1 MKTRVGAVKTES
13 RSMKANGGK
22 KFHCPEHGWNK
33 THGKEDCYKLKAA
46 ETSSTLAADKPQ
58 RREKK
63 GNPSSMMTC
72 LCQKKGHRRAECP
85 IQKRT
90 SRNYWLQK
98 RSQAVQDGRQHGV
111 EEGRHQRME
120 ETVDYRIPML
130 GPPPPE
136 YMMTEVFVPQNDR
149 SFVAVWDSGAKPNLV
164 KLSLYRAH
172 EDVKKKDST
181 RQRDVP
187 SPLVPHNVTV
197 HDIAGVVDQPINANC
212 GDAPMTCSSDVAFN
226 SVADKEDTVVIVS
239 TGVYTLPA
247 GKASIILGSLK
258 QKDETQKRNLDFNHK
273 RTIANAVSIQD
284 DEEEQLG
291 RLPTDHWEKQ
301 RVLTRMSINAVVT
314 EVKPDDVEEEDPLD
328 QALQIDPC
336 CVVKNG
342 PVYDEKR
349 FQKLLK
355 ALDADRWILKEDQ
368 RKAAES
374 MIWEF
379 QEAFNLK
386 EEPLGRTNL
395 VEHKIETGDSDR
407 VYVPPRF
414 IPYAL
419 RPAVEAEVQAL
430 KEQGHI
436 RVSSSEWNAPIVLV
450 KRKDKSHPR
459 LCVDYRAL
467 NSQTKLEF
475 YPLPLIEDI
484 LYQVSQSKWFST
496 LDLRSGYHQVPLDD
510 DSIPKSAFTTH
521 EGHFEYTVMPFGLSN
536 APRTFQRLMNRVFSG
551 QIGQGL
557 QLFLDDIAIYTDD
570 IDRHLQGIVYGE
582 VKAALDK
589 LAAVKDFPTPKN
601 RREVRRFLGLT
612 GYYRRFIEKY
622 AQKAQPL
629 TKLTSEKQPFI
640 WGSEQEE
647 AFEVLK
653 RSLLKE
659 PVLRSPDFSRTWYI
673 STDASKGAI
682 GAILAQRYDGHFC
695 PVSYFS
701 RQLRGAELRYD
712 VMEKEA
718 LAVIEAL
725 KKFKPLIWGLEVIVM
740 SDNRSLQWL
749 FHKAKDGNARV
760 TRWALTAQ
768 SFGAKIL
775 YHPGKLNAAADALSR
790 IEAPEGVDPEDIE
803 KASTMIIDEAQN
815 CRILMA
821 VVANLGGKTRQD
833 EQEDDEED
841 GHPWSID
848 EMIRNK
854 TKILY
859 THL

>member
-1 MKTRVGAVKTES
+1 M
-13 RSMKANGGK
+13 
-22 KFHCPEHGWNK
+22 
-33 THGKEDCYKLKAA
+33 
-46 ETSSTLAADKPQ
+46 
-58 RREKK
+58 
-63 GNPSSMMTC
+63 
-72 LCQKKGHRRAECP
+72 EC
-85 IQKRT
+85 T
-90 SRNYWLQK
+90 N
-98 RSQAVQDGRQHGV
+98 
-111 EEGRHQRME
+111 
-120 ETVDYRIPML
+120 
-130 GPPPPE
+130 
-136 YMMTEVFVPQNDR
+136 
-149 SFVAVWDSGAKPNLV
+149 
-164 KLSLYRAH
+164 
-172 EDVKKKDST
+172 
-181 RQRDVP
+181 
-187 SPLVPHNVTV
+187 
-197 HDIAGVVDQPINANC
+197 
-212 GDAPMTCSSDVAFN
+212 CSSEE
-226 SVADKEDTVVIVS
+226 KGQI
-239 TGVYTLPA
+239 
-247 GKASIILGSLK
+247 ASSALC
-258 QKDETQKRNLDFNHK
+258 
-273 RTIANAVSIQD
+273 
-284 DEEEQLG
+284 
-291 RLPTDHWEKQ
+291 RLP
-301 RVLTRMSINAVVT
+301 
-314 EVKPDDVEEEDPLD
+314 
-328 QALQIDPC
+328 
-336 CVVKNG
+336 G
-342 PVYDEKR
+342 
-349 FQKLLK
+349 F
-355 ALDADRWILKEDQ
+355 
-368 RKAAES
+368 
-374 MIWEF
+374 
-379 QEAFNLK
+379 
-386 EEPLGRTNL
+386 
-395 VEHKIETGDSDR
+395 
-407 VYVPPRF
+407 
-414 IPYAL
+414 
-419 RPAVEAEVQAL
+419 
-430 KEQGHI
+430 EQP
-436 RVSSSEWNAPIVLV
+436 N
-450 KRKDKSHPR
+450 
-459 LCVDYRAL
+459 
-467 NSQTKLEF
+467 KLEF

-570 IDRHLQGIVYGE
+570 IDRHLQRNNLSFGE
-582 VKAALDK
+582 VNK
-589 LAAVKDFPTPKN
+589 
-601 RREVRRFLGLT
+601 
-612 GYYRRFIEKY
+612 
-622 AQKAQPL
+622 
-629 TKLTSEKQPFI
+629 
-640 WGSEQEE
+640 E

-749 FHKAKDGNARV
+749 FHKDGNARV

-821 VVANLGGKTRQD
+821 VVANNLGGKTRQD

-848 EMIRNK
+848 EMIREQNQDPLYSPVIK
-854 TKILY
+854 YLQTKNLLDKRKVDPNLVVEDY
-859 THL
+859 FSRAPLQTSQDT

>member
-1 MKTRVGAVKTES
+1 MFPVSKERTSAS
-13 RSMKANGGK
+13 RMPNPKG
-22 KFHCPEHGWNK
+22 
-33 THGKEDCYKLKAA
+33 
-46 ETSSTLAADKPQ
+46 
-58 RREKK
+58 RREIIGFK
-63 GNPSSMMTC
+63 
-72 LCQKKGHRRAECP
+72 
-85 IQKRT
+85 
-90 SRNYWLQK
+90 K

-258 QKDETQKRNLDFNHK
+258 QKDERLKNGTSILISGLPLGENCIVIPVVAKAEDVVKVLVCNFGRTPFLVHSK

-419 RPAVEAEVQAL
+419 RPA
-430 KEQGHI
+430 GS
-436 RVSSSEWNAPIVLV
+436 RGP
-450 KRKDKSHPR
+450 
-459 LCVDYRAL
+459 
-467 NSQTKLEF
+467 
-475 YPLPLIEDI
+475 
-484 LYQVSQSKWFST
+484 
-496 LDLRSGYHQVPLDD
+496 
-510 DSIPKSAFTTH
+510 
-521 EGHFEYTVMPFGLSN
+521 
-536 APRTFQRLMNRVFSG
+536 
-551 QIGQGL
+551 
-557 QLFLDDIAIYTDD
+557 
-570 IDRHLQGIVYGE
+570 
-582 VKAALDK
+582 
-589 LAAVKDFPTPKN
+589 
-601 RREVRRFLGLT
+601 
-612 GYYRRFIEKY
+612 
-622 AQKAQPL
+622 
-629 TKLTSEKQPFI
+629 
-640 WGSEQEE
+640 GSE
-647 AFEVLK
+647 
-653 RSLLKE
+653 
-659 PVLRSPDFSRTWYI
+659 
-673 STDASKGAI
+673 GARPYSS
-682 GAILAQRYDGHFC
+682 QF
-695 PVSYFS
+695 F
-701 RQLRGAELRYD
+701 
-712 VMEKEA
+712 
-718 LAVIEAL
+718 
-725 KKFKPLIWGLEVIVM
+725 
-740 SDNRSLQWL
+740 
-749 FHKAKDGNARV
+749 
-760 TRWALTAQ
+760 
-768 SFGAKIL
+768 
-775 YHPGKLNAAADALSR
+775 
-790 IEAPEGVDPEDIE
+790 
-803 KASTMIIDEAQN
+803 
-815 CRILMA
+815 
-821 VVANLGGKTRQD
+821 
-833 EQEDDEED
+833 
-841 GHPWSID
+841 
-848 EMIRNK
+848 
-854 TKILY
+854 
-859 THL
+859 

>member
-1 MKTRVGAVKTES
+1 MFPVSKERTSAS
-13 RSMKANGGK
+13 RMPNPKG
-22 KFHCPEHGWNK
+22 
-33 THGKEDCYKLKAA
+33 
-46 ETSSTLAADKPQ
+46 
-58 RREKK
+58 RREIIGFK
-63 GNPSSMMTC
+63 
-72 LCQKKGHRRAECP
+72 
-85 IQKRT
+85 
-90 SRNYWLQK
+90 K

-258 QKDETQKRNLDFNHK
+258 QKDERLKNGTSILISGLPLGENCIVIPVVAKAEDVVKVLVCNFGRTPFLVHSK

-570 IDRHLQGIVYGE
+570 IDRHLQVLKE
-582 VKAALDK
+582 AL
-589 LAAVKDFPTPKN
+589 
-601 RREVRRFLGLT
+601 
-612 GYYRRFIEKY
+612 
-622 AQKAQPL
+622 
-629 TKLTSEKQPFI
+629 EKQPFI

-821 VVANLGGKTRQD
+821 VVANNRRENKTR
-833 EQEDDEED
+833 
-841 GHPWSID
+841 
-848 EMIRNK
+848 
-854 TKILY
+854 
-859 THL
+859 

>member
-1 MKTRVGAVKTES
+1 
-13 RSMKANGGK
+13 
-22 KFHCPEHGWNK
+22 
-33 THGKEDCYKLKAA
+33 
-46 ETSSTLAADKPQ
+46 
-58 RREKK
+58 
-63 GNPSSMMTC
+63 
-72 LCQKKGHRRAECP
+72 
-85 IQKRT
+85 
-90 SRNYWLQK
+90 
-98 RSQAVQDGRQHGV
+98 
-111 EEGRHQRME
+111 ME

-136 YMMTEVFVPQNDR
+136 YMTEVFVPQNDR

-197 HDIAGVVDQPINANC
+197 IVICLLDGLYEDSQAGSKFSCCRQR
-212 GDAPMTCSSDVAFN
+212 
-226 SVADKEDTVVIVS
+226 DTVVIVS

-258 QKDETQKRNLDFNHK
+258 QKDERLKNGTSILISGLPLGENCIVIPVVAKAEDVVKVLVCNFGRTPFLVHSK

-510 DSIPKSAFTTH
+510 DSIPKSAFTT
-521 EGHFEYTVMPFGLSN
+521 MK
-536 APRTFQRLMNRVFSG
+536 
-551 QIGQGL
+551 
-557 QLFLDDIAIYTDD
+557 DI
-570 IDRHLQGIVYGE
+570 
-582 VKAALDK
+582 
-589 LAAVKDFPTPKN
+589 
-601 RREVRRFLGLT
+601 
-612 GYYRRFIEKY
+612 
-622 AQKAQPL
+622 
-629 TKLTSEKQPFI
+629 S
-640 WGSEQEE
+640 
-647 AFEVLK
+647 
-653 RSLLKE
+653 
-659 PVLRSPDFSRTWYI
+659 
-673 STDASKGAI
+673 ST
-682 GAILAQRYDGHFC
+682 Q
-695 PVSYFS
+695 
-701 RQLRGAELRYD
+701 
-712 VMEKEA
+712 
-718 LAVIEAL
+718 
-725 KKFKPLIWGLEVIVM
+725 
-740 SDNRSLQWL
+740 
-749 FHKAKDGNARV
+749 
-760 TRWALTAQ
+760 
-768 SFGAKIL
+768 
-775 YHPGKLNAAADALSR
+775 
-790 IEAPEGVDPEDIE
+790 
-803 KASTMIIDEAQN
+803 
-815 CRILMA
+815 
-821 VVANLGGKTRQD
+821 
-833 EQEDDEED
+833 
-841 GHPWSID
+841 
-848 EMIRNK
+848 
-854 TKILY
+854 
-859 THL
+859 

>member
-1 MKTRVGAVKTES
+1 
-13 RSMKANGGK
+13 
-22 KFHCPEHGWNK
+22 
-33 THGKEDCYKLKAA
+33 
-46 ETSSTLAADKPQ
+46 
-58 RREKK
+58 
-63 GNPSSMMTC
+63 
-72 LCQKKGHRRAECP
+72 
-85 IQKRT
+85 
-90 SRNYWLQK
+90 
-98 RSQAVQDGRQHGV
+98 
-111 EEGRHQRME
+111 ME

-258 QKDETQKRNLDFNHK
+258 QKDERLKNGTSILISGLPLGENCIVIPVVAKAEDVVKVLVCNFGRTPFLVHSK

-570 IDRHLQGIVYGE
+570 IDRHLQGIV
-582 VKAALDK
+582 
-589 LAAVKDFPTPKN
+589 
-601 RREVRRFLGLT
+601 
-612 GYYRRFIEKY
+612 
-622 AQKAQPL
+622 
-629 TKLTSEKQPFI
+629 
-640 WGSEQEE
+640 
-647 AFEVLK
+647 
-653 RSLLKE
+653 
-659 PVLRSPDFSRTWYI
+659 
-673 STDASKGAI
+673 
-682 GAILAQRYDGHFC
+682 
-695 PVSYFS
+695 
-701 RQLRGAELRYD
+701 
-712 VMEKEA
+712 
-718 LAVIEAL
+718 
-725 KKFKPLIWGLEVIVM
+725 
-740 SDNRSLQWL
+740 
-749 FHKAKDGNARV
+749 
-760 TRWALTAQ
+760 
-768 SFGAKIL
+768 
-775 YHPGKLNAAADALSR
+775 
-790 IEAPEGVDPEDIE
+790 
-803 KASTMIIDEAQN
+803 
-815 CRILMA
+815 
-821 VVANLGGKTRQD
+821 
-833 EQEDDEED
+833 
-841 GHPWSID
+841 
-848 EMIRNK
+848 
-854 TKILY
+854 
-859 THL
+859 

>member
-1 MKTRVGAVKTES
+1 
-13 RSMKANGGK
+13 
-22 KFHCPEHGWNK
+22 
-33 THGKEDCYKLKAA
+33 
-46 ETSSTLAADKPQ
+46 
-58 RREKK
+58 
-63 GNPSSMMTC
+63 
-72 LCQKKGHRRAECP
+72 
-85 IQKRT
+85 
-90 SRNYWLQK
+90 
-98 RSQAVQDGRQHGV
+98 
-111 EEGRHQRME
+111 ME

-197 HDIAGVVDQPINANC
+197 SGILDAEPVKALGLAKMTFIIGGKQFTGDCFVFEDHAIHFPGNCDLLIGTAFMRTHKLDLSFQYWRVHLKQKPLVECLPTPIDDKQVHDIAGVVDQPINANC

-258 QKDETQKRNLDFNHK
+258 QKDERLKNGTSILISGLPLGENCIVIPVVAKAEDVVKVLVCNFGRTPFLVHSK

-510 DSIPKSAFTTH
+510 DSIPKSAFTT
-521 EGHFEYTVMPFGLSN
+521 
-536 APRTFQRLMNRVFSG
+536 Q
-551 QIGQGL
+551 
-557 QLFLDDIAIYTDD
+557 
-570 IDRHLQGIVYGE
+570 
-582 VKAALDK
+582 
-589 LAAVKDFPTPKN
+589 
-601 RREVRRFLGLT
+601 
-612 GYYRRFIEKY
+612 
-622 AQKAQPL
+622 
-629 TKLTSEKQPFI
+629 
-640 WGSEQEE
+640 
-647 AFEVLK
+647 
-653 RSLLKE
+653 
-659 PVLRSPDFSRTWYI
+659 
-673 STDASKGAI
+673 
-682 GAILAQRYDGHFC
+682 
-695 PVSYFS
+695 
-701 RQLRGAELRYD
+701 
-712 VMEKEA
+712 
-718 LAVIEAL
+718 
-725 KKFKPLIWGLEVIVM
+725 
-740 SDNRSLQWL
+740 
-749 FHKAKDGNARV
+749 
-760 TRWALTAQ
+760 
-768 SFGAKIL
+768 
-775 YHPGKLNAAADALSR
+775 
-790 IEAPEGVDPEDIE
+790 
-803 KASTMIIDEAQN
+803 
-815 CRILMA
+815 
-821 VVANLGGKTRQD
+821 
-833 EQEDDEED
+833 
-841 GHPWSID
+841 
-848 EMIRNK
+848 
-854 TKILY
+854 
-859 THL
+859 

>member
-72 LCQKKGHRRAECP
+72 FLCQKKGHRRAECP
-85 IQKRT
+85 IQKDVEKLLASKNGAKPSKT
-90 SRNYWLQK
+90 
-98 RSQAVQDGRQHGV
+98 DGNTV

-258 QKDETQKRNLDFNHK
+258 QKDERLKNGTSILISGLPLGENCIVIPVVAKAEDVVKVLVCNFGRTPFLVHSK

-291 RLPTDHWEKQ
+291 RLPTDHWEK
-301 RVLTRMSINAVVT
+301 RVLTRSNQWWSL
-314 EVKPDDVEEEDPLD
+314 VKRDVEEEDPLD

-570 IDRHLQGIVYGE
+570 IDRHLQVLKEALGRLIKAGLKASPEKTRLFQQEINLLGHRVGHGE

-622 AQKAQPL
+622 AQKAN
-629 TKLTSEKQPFI
+629 
-640 WGSEQEE
+640 
-647 AFEVLK
+647 
-653 RSLLKE
+653 LL
-659 PVLRSPDFSRTWYI
+659 
-673 STDASKGAI
+673 
-682 GAILAQRYDGHFC
+682 
-695 PVSYFS
+695 
-701 RQLRGAELRYD
+701 
-712 VMEKEA
+712 
-718 LAVIEAL
+718 
-725 KKFKPLIWGLEVIVM
+725 
-740 SDNRSLQWL
+740 
-749 FHKAKDGNARV
+749 
-760 TRWALTAQ
+760 Q
-768 SFGAKIL
+768 S
-775 YHPGKLNAAADALSR
+775 
-790 IEAPEGVDPEDIE
+790 
-803 KASTMIIDEAQN
+803 
-815 CRILMA
+815 
-821 VVANLGGKTRQD
+821 
-833 EQEDDEED
+833 
-841 GHPWSID
+841 
-848 EMIRNK
+848 
-854 TKILY
+854 
-859 THL
+859 